1 MLGFGKIKVRKEI
14 FYDAKK
20 PIKIL
25 DVNVYNIVISNLV
38 ETTNNSKFLVGY
50 LHDVV
55 RPLILIFPKISGYAK
70 TVEDK
75 SNNKIINS
83 CLCI

>member
-14 FYDAKK
+14 FYDA
-20 PIKIL
+20 IL

-55 RPLILIFPKISGYAK
+55 RPLILILPKISGYVK